1 MSQDAATWTGSRRLL
16 KRLRNLMAGGG
27 SAQARLDQVV
37 RLIAAE
43 MVAEVCSVYLV
54 RAGEILE
61 LFATEGLNPDAVH
74 RTRLRIGEGLV
85 GDIAAG
91 KRSLALADA
100 WAHPK
105 FAYRPETGEDV
116 YRSLA
121 GVPIQRGGRVLGVL
135 AIQNRAERKYTEEEV
150 ESLETVA
157 MVLAELAAG
166 GELVNP
172 MEALTDSNVLAPRR
186 MGGVTL
192 HGGLAAGVAYL
203 HETRVVIRAM
213 VAEDPAMELKRL
225 DESVASMRDALDRL
239 LDAAELGATGEH
251 REVLESF
258 RMIAADRG
266 WLARIREAIQSGLT
280 AEAAVQR
287 IQDEMRARL
296 RSASTPYLRERLH
309 DLEDLTRRLQTH
321 LLGSDQAPRFLPD
334 DAIVIA
340 RSMGPAELL
349 EYDRS
354 KIKGLVLEDVS
365 PTAHVAIIARALD
378 LPAVG
383 RIMDVAAHVDP
394 GDAVVVDGDRG
405 QVFLRPGQN
414 VLDTV
419 RRGIEARHERSV
431 RFQALRTSP
440 PITRDGVRVSLNVNA
455 GLLMDMD
462 QFAATNADGVGLY
475 RTELAFMVRAAYPDV
490 TTQAALYRK
499 ILDIADNRPVVFR
512 TLDIGGDKRLPY
524 FHTAEDENPA
534 MGWRAIRI
542 SLDRPAMLRQ
552 QLRAMLTAAAGRS
565 LSVMFPM
572 IADVAEFESA
582 RALLDR
588 EHEQAAA
595 QGAAPV
601 ELKVG
606 AMLEAPSLLFQLGD
620 LLPRVDFL
628 SVGTNDLVQFLFA
641 ADRGNPKLAERYD
654 PLSPVFLRIMRDLA
668 RRAETV
674 GKPLT
679 VCGEMA
685 GRPLDALALI
695 AVGVRRLSMAP
706 AAVGGVK
713 LMLRSTDLEPARRF
727 LDSRING
734 TAPTLRPILRAY
746 AADHGIPV

>member
-54 RAGEILE
+54 RAGETLE

-296 RSASTPYLRERLH
+296 RSASTPYLRERLL

>member
-27 SAQARLDQVV
+27 SAQVRLDQVV

-43 MVAEVCSVYLV
+43 MVAEVCSIYLV

-85 GDIAAG
+85 GDIAGG

-135 AIQNRAERKYTEEEV
+135 AIQNRAERKYTEEEI

-192 HGGLAAGVAYL
+192 HAGLAAGVAYL

-239 LDAAELGATGEH
+239 LDSADLGATGEH

-296 RSASTPYLRERLH
+296 RSASTPYLRERLL

-349 EYDRS
+349 EYDRA

-405 QVFLRPGQN
+405 QVFLRPGHN

-419 RRGIEARHERSV
+419 RRGIEARRERSV

-490 TTQAALYRK
+490 PTQAGIYGK
-499 ILDIADNRPVVFR
+499 ILDIAGNRPVVFR

-524 FHTAEDENPA
+524 FQTGSDENPA

-572 IADVAEFESA
+572 IADVAEFEAA

-588 EHEQAAA
+588 EHEEAAA
-595 QGAAPV
+595 QGIAPS
-601 ELKVG
+601 ELRVG

-620 LLPRVDFL
+620 LFPRVDFL

-654 PLSPVFLRIMRDLA
+654 PLSPIFLRIMRDLA

-713 LMLRSTDLEPARRF
+713 LMLRSTELEPARQF
-727 LDSRING
+727 LDSRINS

>member
-43 MVAEVCSVYLV
+43 MVAEVCSVYMV

-85 GDIAAG
+85 GDVAG
-91 KRSLALADA
+91 SLRSLAVADA
-100 WAHPK
+100 WKHPK

-157 MVLAELAAG
+157 MVLAELVAG

-172 MEALTDSNVLAPRR
+172 VEALTDSNALAPRR
-186 MGGVTL
+186 MAGVTL
-192 HGGLAAGVAYL
+192 HAGLAVGVAYL

-213 VAEDPAMELKRL
+213 VAEDPAQELQRL
-225 DESVASMRDALDRL
+225 DDSVAAMRHALDRL
-239 LDAAELGATGEH
+239 LDSADLGATGEH
-251 REVLESF
+251 HEVLESF

-287 IQDEMRARL
+287 IQEEMRARL
-296 RSASTPYLRERLH
+296 RSASTPYLRERLL

-321 LLGSDQAPRFLPD
+321 LLGAEQTPRDLPG

-349 EYDRS
+349 EYDRT

-383 RIMDVAAHVDP
+383 RIADVAAHVDP

-414 VLDTV
+414 VLDSV
-419 RRGIEARHERSV
+419 RRGIASRNERSA
-431 RFQALRTSP
+431 RFLALRTSP

-475 RTELAFMVRAAYPDV
+475 RTELAFMVRSAYPDV
-490 TTQAALYRK
+490 ATQTGIYAR
-499 ILDIADNRPVVFR
+499 ILDMAGSRPVAFR

-524 FHTAEDENPA
+524 FPTGEDENPA

-552 QLRAMLTAAAGRS
+552 QLRAMLSASAGRT

-572 IADVAEFESA
+572 IADVAEFDSA

-588 EHEQAAA
+588 EHAEAKARS
-595 QGAAPV
+595 AAPTEV
-601 ELKVG
+601 RVG

-641 ADRGNPKLAERYD
+641 ADRGNPRLAERYD
-654 PLSPVFLRIMRDLA
+654 PLSPIFLRIMRDLA

-706 AAVGGVK
+706 AAVGAVK
-713 LMLRSTDLEPARRF
+713 LMLRSTDLEPARLF
-727 LDSRING
+727 LDSRVNSA
-734 TAPTLRPILRAY
+734 TATLRPILRAY

>member
-27 SAQARLDQVV
+27 TAQTRLDQVV

-43 MVAEVCSVYLV
+43 MVAEVCSIYLV
-54 RAGEILE
+54 RAGELLE
-61 LFATEGLNPDAVH
+61 LFATEGLNPAAVH
-74 RTRLRIGEGLV
+74 RTRLRVGEGLV
-85 GDIAAG
+85 GDVASTV
-91 KRSLALADA
+91 RSLAVADA

-121 GVPIQRGGRVLGVL
+121 GVPIQRGGRMLGVL
-135 AIQNRAERKYTEEEV
+135 AIQNRAQRKYTEEEI

-157 MVLAELAAG
+157 MVLAELISG

-186 MGGVTL
+186 LGGVTL
-192 HGGLAAGVAYL
+192 HTGLAAGVAYL

-213 VAEDPAMELKRL
+213 VAEDPGLELERL
-225 DESVASMRDALDRL
+225 DASVTSMRHALDRL
-239 LDAAELGATGEH
+239 LDAADLGTTGEH
-251 REVLESF
+251 RDVLESF

-266 WLARIREAIQSGLT
+266 WLTRIREAIQSGLT

-287 IQDEMRARL
+287 IQDEMRTRL
-296 RSASTPYLRERLH
+296 RAASTPYLRERLL

-321 LLGSDQAPRFLPD
+321 LLGSDKAPRDLPE

-354 KIKGLVLEDVS
+354 RIKGLVLEDVS

-383 RIMDVAAHVDP
+383 RILDISSHVDP

-405 QVFLRPGQN
+405 QVFLRPGHN

-419 RRGIEARHERSV
+419 QRGIEARHERSA
-431 RFQALRTSP
+431 RFQALRASP
-440 PITRDGVRVSLNVNA
+440 AITRDGVRVSLNINA

-462 QFAATNADGVGLY
+462 QFATTNADGVGLY
-475 RTELAFMVRAAYPDV
+475 RTELAFMIRSVYPDV
-490 TTQAALYRK
+490 ETQAGIYTK
-499 ILDIADNRPVVFR
+499 ILDAAEGRPVIFR

-524 FHTAEDENPA
+524 FSTGSDENPA

-542 SLDRPAMLRQ
+542 GLDRPAMLRQ
-552 QLRAMLTAAAGRS
+552 QIRAMMQAAAGRS

-572 IADVAEFESA
+572 IADVAEFDAA
-582 RALLDR
+582 RGLLDR
-588 EHEQAAA
+588 EHADAVKREM
-595 QGAAPV
+595 APK
-601 ELKVG
+601 ELRVG
-606 AMLEAPSLLFQLGD
+606 AMLEAPSLLWQLGE

-628 SVGTNDLVQFLFA
+628 SVGSNDLVQFLFA

-654 PLSPVFLRIMRDLA
+654 PLSPVFLKIMRDLA

-695 AVGVRRLSMAP
+695 SVGVRRLSMAP
-706 AAVGGVK
+706 ASLGAVK
-713 LMLRSTDLEPARRF
+713 LMLRSTDLEQTRLF
-727 LDSRING
+727 LENRLNST
-734 TAPTLRPILRAY
+734 TATLRPLLRAY
-746 AADHGIPV
+746 AADHGILI

>member
-296 RSASTPYLRERLH
+296 RSASTPYLRERLL